1 MPGVACQQQT
11 LADMSQKP
19 AYVKPIHSLVAC
31 NTRVSEQIKGRL
43 LFVHTEKLKSGFEKA
58 IAVMV
63 DKDHQ
68 FALKSVLVHEAWPPA
83 DQGRLRKILNPL
95 EGKVVSITNAKI
107 APKGRTI
114 VFFDSSIKSVFDQHT
129 DVVECPDDDSYP
141 TQLPALPN
149 LMAARSLLH
158 ASYVS
163 LVAAVTEEGAAV
175 ERNVTPTVKKWVANL
190 KMATDSTN
198 MSAAFWD
205 GHAEKMGSA
214 KAGQVY
220 RLDWVLL
227 KQEAIGKYSLS
238 SVTASAVDLEEGA
251 LATAVQDSLADP
263 SQMINMSTQFGHTYA
278 DKMKKQLVQG
288 DLYSLEEIQ
297 SLQMGTASVLLIPGC
312 YMLEA
317 RGMTADSPNRAWYT
331 GCTQCKKQLESV
343 GSKMQCPRHG
353 ENKGK
358 KVYAG
363 QVMLADSSHK
373 KELAVWD
380 EMLRRLIKNFLGH
393 EDLDR
398 ENVMEELCQA
408 MKGIEVVVRVGVA
421 PKLAPRYFECMI
433 KDDTPVSLDLFDVAE
448 QVNSDGCLAIYKT
461 IVHDFGQGL
470 PAIAPACCRH
480 VSVNDLGQLILKAGA
495 AERLVDTA
503 KLMVRVVEQED
514 LRVLDG
520 IDGVEVSLKCEC
532 VCCKE
537 QCTLYAA
544 GLPAT
549 VNAYIRIAAGEHLM
563 AFVHMTEPDY
573 KFPVGYHVSLKSR
586 TDVDEDA
593 RVFKWQAAQVI
604 GSISNSSSSMDTDE
618 NEVKLKRTSFME
630 SLLTNPFVRSK
641 SKRLRLLKTDDGSA
655 F

>member
-1 MPGVACQQQT
+1 MPGVPCQQQT

-19 AYVKPIHSLVAC
+19 AYIKPIHTLVASS
-31 NTRVSEQIKGRL
+31 TRVPEQIKGRL
-43 LFVHTEKLKSGFEKA
+43 VFVHTEKLRSGSEKA

-63 DKDHQ
+63 DKHME
-68 FALKSVLVHEAWPPA
+68 FALKSVLVHEAWSPA
-83 DQGRLRKILNPL
+83 DQGRLRKSLNPL
-95 EGKVVSITNAKI
+95 VGKVVSITNAKI
-107 APKGRTI
+107 VPRHKSC
-114 VFFDSSIKSVFDQHT
+114 VFFDASIKSAFDQHT
-129 DVVECPDDDSYP
+129 VVTECPDDDSYP
-141 TQLPALPN
+141 SQLPVLPN
-149 LMAARSLLH
+149 LHVAKSLSH

-163 LVAAVTEEGAAV
+163 LVAAVTDEGAAV

-263 SQMINMSTQFGHTYA
+263 SQMINMSTYA

-421 PKLAPRYFECMI
+421 PKLAPRYFECLI

-532 VCCKE
+532 VCCKN
-537 QCTLYAA
+537 QCSLYAA

-549 VNAYIRIAAGEHLM
+549 VNPYIRMATGEHLM

-586 TDVDEDA
+586 TDVDGDA
-593 RVFKWQAAQVI
+593 RVFQWQAAQVI
-604 GSISNSSSSMDTDE
+604 GSMSNSSTPMDTDE
-618 NEVKLKRTSFME
+618 NEMKLKRTKSME
-630 SLLTNPFVRSK
+630 SLLTKLCSRPE
-641 SKRLRLLKTDDGSA
+641 SKRLRLVKTDDGSR